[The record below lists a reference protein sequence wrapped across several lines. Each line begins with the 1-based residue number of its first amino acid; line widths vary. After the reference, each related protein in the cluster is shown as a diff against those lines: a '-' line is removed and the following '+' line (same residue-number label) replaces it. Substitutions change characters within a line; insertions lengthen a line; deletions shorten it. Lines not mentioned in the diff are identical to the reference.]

1 MQGKGPDAAVQPG
14 ANEAGDGVRR
24 TRTYDL
30 VITYDKYYQVPRFW
44 LIGYDE
50 RRQPLA
56 PDQVTG
62 V

>member
-1 MQGKGPDAAVQPG
+1 MQPG